1 MLRATIAAGATL
13 LSLWFAS
20 PAAAYLVEVTTSV
33 SLANP
38 GDDTERDAD
47 QLADQLK
54 DALRSAVDDVLKEA
68 IAFKPTLIVLT
79 AARIVGDRLYV
90 RLLIADQ
97 DGERIVDELHGET
110 VAHQKPDQLI

>member
-1 MLRATIAAGATL
+1 MLRSTIAAGAAL

-33 SLANP
+33 SLENP
-38 GDDTERDAD
+38 GDNTQRD
-47 QLADQLK
+47 ADQLK
-54 DALRSAVDDVLKEA
+54 DALRLAVDDVLRDA
-68 IAFKPTLIVLT
+68 IAFKPTLILLT

-97 DGERIVDELHGET
+97 DGERIVDELHGGET
-110 VAHQKPDQLI
+110 VAQKPDQLI